1 MQYDK
6 ESTVAQALFK
16 KIILAT
22 DFTDASKD
30 ASHHAM
36 LQAQTY
42 KAELKALYVFKPR
55 ALGISDEN
63 YLPPERFISN
73 EDPKK
78 TRQRGEDTLKELAK
92 SFDLEVET
100 IFVEGHAGHEIIL
113 VTRELNTDLIIIGAN
128 SYDGWSRHVTVI
140 GTVAKYVVR
149 YAPCPVFIIRP
160 KEKQIEL
167 INRGTD
173 KTSNFGEKI
182 LKVNSANVCTPP

>member
-1 MQYDK
+1 MYVQYDK
-6 ESTVAQALFK
+6 ESTVQALFK

-30 ASHHAM
+30 AGYHAM

-63 YLPPERFISN
+63 YLPPEHFISN

-78 TRQRGEDTLKELAK
+78 TRQRGEATLKELAE

-100 IFVEGHAGHEIIL
+100 IFVEGHAGHEIVL
-113 VTRELNTDLIIIGAN
+113 VTRELKTDLIIIGAN
-128 SYDGWSRHVTVI
+128 SYVGWNRQVADI
-140 GTVAKYVVR
+140 GAVAEYVVK
-149 YAPCPVFIIRP
+149 YAPCAVFTIRS
-160 KEKQIEL
+160 KEKLIEPMR
-167 INRGTD
+167 RGAD
-173 KTSNFGEKI
+173 N
-182 LKVNSANVCTPP
+182 

>member
-1 MQYDK
+1 MQT
-6 ESTVAQALFK
+6 SIK

-30 ASHHAM
+30 ASYHAM

-63 YLPPERFISN
+63 YLPPEHFISN

-78 TRQRGEDTLKELAK
+78 TQQRGEDTLKELAE

-100 IFVEGHAGHEIIL
+100 IFAEGRVSEEIIRI
-113 VTRELNTDLIIIGAN
+113 TTEFNADLIVLGAQSYTGWNRYIGM
-128 SYDGWSRHVTVI
+128 S
-140 GTVAKYVVR
+140 GTVAKYLVK
-149 YAPCPVFIIRP
+149 YAPCTVFTIKP
-160 KEKQIEL
+160 
-167 INRGTD
+167 
-173 KTSNFGEKI
+173 
-182 LKVNSANVCTPP
+182 